1 MAPLRHLYTA
11 PSVKILF
18 QQKQCKSSFRK
29 FTVKSIKTYTFQYNK
44 NMIHKIS
51 DHALTENEFSLLTKG
66 LSFSPT
72 PTKTFKQEINN
83 SWSKFKTR
91 MLKQYFFQNSVHEN
105 HPILRENQNEYPH
118 PLTTSTL
125 DSLFTYVKQ
134 ELGYRKPR
142 ITLH

>member
-91 MLKQYFFQNSVHEN
+91 MLKQYFFQNSVHEKPSHFKRKSKRIPPPSYN
-105 HPILRENQNEYPH
+105 LDLR
-118 PLTTSTL
+118 
-125 DSLFTYVKQ
+125 
-134 ELGYRKPR
+134 
-142 ITLH
+142 

>member
-1 MAPLRHLYTA
+1 
-11 PSVKILF
+11 
-18 QQKQCKSSFRK
+18 
-29 FTVKSIKTYTFQYNK
+29 
-44 NMIHKIS
+44 MIHKIS